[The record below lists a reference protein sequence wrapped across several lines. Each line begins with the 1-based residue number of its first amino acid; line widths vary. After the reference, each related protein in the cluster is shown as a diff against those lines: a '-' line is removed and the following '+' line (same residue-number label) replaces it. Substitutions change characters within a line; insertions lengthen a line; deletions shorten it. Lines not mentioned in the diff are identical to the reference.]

1 MNIVEKLIEFR
12 NTREADIL
20 GPIESDH
27 LVVIVTELLNWL
39 KLERKREIWID
50 QGRKTKLKSL
60 ELNMNYP
67 WCNDLVNILQTDSP
81 LAKVFCVEGK
91 FLNFKDGISPEYI
104 HEARLLAYEKYNPE
118 MIIN

>member
-39 KLERKREIWID
+39 KLERKRETGLTRV
-50 QGRKTKLKSL
+50 GRLS
-60 ELNMNYP
+60 
-67 WCNDLVNILQTDSP
+67 
-81 LAKVFCVEGK
+81 
-91 FLNFKDGISPEYI
+91 
-104 HEARLLAYEKYNPE
+104 
-118 MIIN
+118 